1 MNISKLK
8 VGRPEAQPSRPVDID
23 VRDYPDE
30 PARAGQGPPST
41 VENVRH
47 MLDANGVEVRYNV
60 IKKRTEI
67 TVPWLV
73 GTAENSDAAAMTH
86 VLSLA
91 SRYNM
96 PTGLVP
102 SIVEAIGDENSYNP
116 AADWIYDVTWDGQ
129 DRLRA
134 ICNTITPRGGYPL
147 DLRDVLVRKWLLSAT
162 AAATLPAGFRC
173 RGVLT
178 LQGSQ
183 GLGKTSWVLSLIND
197 ERLRSKLIK
206 VDHHMDAG
214 NKDSL
219 LGVIDHWLAELGE
232 VESSF
237 RRDISRLKG
246 FLTSGTDKVRK
257 PYGRVTVE
265 YQRRTVFCATVNAHD
280 FLVDD
285 TGNNRWWTIPCVA
298 IDHAHGIDMQQVFA
312 QCAALLAAGEPW
324 WLDEREERALERQNS
339 LHRSFSVVRDRLA
352 AVLDVEATDT
362 SACPPFTATE
372 LLVHAGMENPSNGQA
387 KEAASYLREW
397 FGESKRYNGRD
408 KWRVA
413 IRSSAKIAVDSDDDG
428 PAPQPRSK
436 FD

>member
-1 MNISKLK
+1 MDIKKLR
-8 VGRPEAQPSRPVDID
+8 VDRPGGPPSRPVDID
-23 VRDYPDE
+23 VRDFPDE
-30 PARAGQGPPST
+30 PARAGTGPPAT

-47 MLDANGVEVRYNV
+47 MLEANGVVVRYNV

-96 PTGLVP
+96 PTGLV
-102 SIVEAIGDENSYNP
+102 SAMAEAIGDENSYNP
-116 AADWIYDVTWDGQ
+116 AADWIYSLAWDGE
-129 DRLRA
+129 DRIRA
-134 ICNTITPRGGYPL
+134 ICDTITPREGFPL
-147 DLRDVLVRKWLLSAT
+147 ELRDVLIRKWLISV
-162 AAATLPAGFRC
+162 AAAAILPAGFRC

-178 LQGSQ
+178 LQGPQ
-183 GLGKTSWVLSLIND
+183 GMGKTTWTLSLIDD

-219 LGVIDHWLAELGE
+219 LGAIDHLIVELGE
-232 VESSF
+232 LESSF

-265 YQRRTVFCATVNAHD
+265 YQRRTVFCATVNAPD

-285 TGNNRWWTIPCVA
+285 TGNNRFWTIPCA
-298 IDHAHGIDMQQVFA
+298 EIDHAHNIDMQQVFA
-312 QCAALLAAGEPW
+312 QCAVLLKRGEPW
-324 WLDEREERALERQNS
+324 WLDGDEERMLERQNS

-352 AVLDVEATDT
+352 AMIDVE
-362 SACPPFTATE
+362 SADPWKGNPYTASE
-372 LLVHAGMENPSNGQA
+372 LLTQAGIDRPTNGQA
-387 KEAASYLREW
+387 KEAAAYLREW
-397 FGESKRYNGRD
+397 FGESKRVNGRD
-408 KWRVA
+408 KWRVPLRPGVNIEPA
-413 IRSSAKIAVDSDDDG
+413 YDDT
-428 PAPQPRSK
+428 PKPTPKSK